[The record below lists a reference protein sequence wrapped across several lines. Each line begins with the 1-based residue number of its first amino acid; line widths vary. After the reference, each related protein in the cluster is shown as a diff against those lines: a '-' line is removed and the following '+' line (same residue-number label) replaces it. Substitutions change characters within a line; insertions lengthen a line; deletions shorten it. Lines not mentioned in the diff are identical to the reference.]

1 MNPLFSLIFVLFVYA
16 QTELKISQLQFSW
29 RTKIKTVHNQ
39 FTGVSKLNQ
48 RQHDNY
54 NLLKILY
61 MIIYV
66 WLIKHVAV
74 KWKNMGI
81 SKNSIIKFL
90 AKELQMESKNLGF
103 YVSWLIANY
112 VLYLLFLLFTFPKE
126 GDLIDNRILAMVL
139 EIRYGMM
146 LLLSFV
152 IWR

>member
-29 RTKIKTVHNQ
+29 RTKTKTVHNQ

-74 KWKNMGI
+74 KWKNMGH
-81 SKNSIIKFL
+81 SKNSIIKFK
-90 AKELQMESKNLGF
+90 AKESKNLGF
-103 YVSWLIANY
+103 YVSWFIANY
-112 VLYLLFLLFTFPKE
+112 VLCLLFLLFTFPKE

-152 IWR
+152 IWW